1 MKKIFIIED
10 DADTADI
17 LTLLLAKRYRLSII
31 HDTLY
36 LMEKMNDFLPDLI
49 ITDNFVGQKVAAE
62 IIKEIRSENRFSLI
76 PVILFSAH
84 PDIHKLSI
92 EIAAAAYINKP
103 FALQNLNSC
112 IEKVLATPTFI
123 NVVTGNINALQ

>member
-1 MKKIFIIED
+1 MKKILIIED

-17 LTLLLAKRYRLSII
+17 LILALAKSYRLSLINNTT
-31 HDTLY
+31 H
-36 LMEKMNDFLPDLI
+36 LMEKMNEFLPDLI

-62 IIKEIRSENRFSLI
+62 IIKEIRSEDRFNYI

-92 EIAAAAYINKP
+92 EIAAAAYITKP
-103 FALQNLNSC
+103 FTLQYLNSS
-112 IEKVLATPTFI
+112 IEKVLAGFA
-123 NVVTGNINALQ
+123 V